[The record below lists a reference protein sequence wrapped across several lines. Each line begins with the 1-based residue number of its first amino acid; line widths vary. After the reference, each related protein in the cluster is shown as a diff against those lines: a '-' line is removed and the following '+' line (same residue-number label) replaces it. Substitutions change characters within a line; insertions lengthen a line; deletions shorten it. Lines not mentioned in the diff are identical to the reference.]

1 MTESL
6 INEWLADCK
15 DVAPSELHMFART
28 LSEDNEI
35 VRALYMLLEERTKY
49 SELMDEVCNQ
59 LYNFYRSREIEL
71 QRFTLQFLP
80 TLIYIYLNSAAHGD
94 IKSCRSLET
103 LLIGLYNLEVVDKSG
118 QQKAISFRLPSLAML
133 SIYHEP
139 ASLAPASLTE
149 SAVRRFEECN
159 SKLVSWGPLQ
169 QVETLNAQN
178 RLKVMTALLF
188 IYNQQLG
195 YINKFA
201 LEQLCKVA
209 TKLVTQGFMK
219 PGHHQRSS
227 YGSESSFVPRLLP
240 RIPVSSQFLLE
251 FLHAV
256 YFAMYNECWYVGT
269 QAIEDIHN
277 RACYEAYPNVMLVTN
292 AIRNSA
298 SSGAPG
304 QPSDGPIGISVALSP
319 ATTTPTISKSM
330 ITNASFRTK
339 KLPDDLDE
347 KLFAVELSN
356 CQAEK
361 QQRPAVSGSHKRRP
375 WHWKHALPNSVDKKD
390 TGAGKAQS
398 SSSLESSRRGSIC
411 SSSQSSPIKSSPK
424 KSKDQQSKKTSIDN
438 KDDINQ
444 KTRKDSNVMCDSTF
458 SDDRLAANAHLYSLL
473 EEQALGEIIRESV
486 ENVYIEGN
494 SRSMYY
500 CATAALSSNTW
511 YYHSSYNT
519 VGWHDIPIQVIK
531 DDTIGEGKGNLVSIM
546 EESESTEPNRIG
558 SMRQSKDQKTASKI
572 TNFPVLGK
580 KPKEKEGKVT
590 KNAHIASEKE
600 KKLSSQ
606 ATSKESIKG
615 SLSMLNSEQQAEID
629 ANVNGCAIRKKNNVE
644 NNAIIIDP
652 NVALIDGERLAL
664 SRETDVTDGNNM
676 ENSINLRAHNETE
689 SIGSSIQIS
698 SV

>member
-6 INEWLADCK
+6 ISEWLADCK
-15 DVAPSELHMFART
+15 DVAPAELHMFART
-28 LSEDNEI
+28 LAQDNEI
-35 VRALYMLLEERTKY
+35 VRALYVLLEERTKY

-59 LYNFYRSREIEL
+59 LYNFYRSRELEL

-195 YINKFA
+195 YISKFA

-256 YFAMYNECWYVGT
+256 YFAMYNECWYVGN
-269 QAIEDIHN
+269 QATEDIHN

-304 QPSDGPIGISVALSP
+304 NCHGQPNDGPIGISVALSP
-319 ATTTPTISKSM
+319 ATATPTVSKSM

-375 WHWKHALPNSVDKKD
+375 WHWKHALPNSVDKRD
-390 TGAGKAQS
+390 TGVGKAQS
-398 SSSLESSRRGSIC
+398 SSSLESSRRGSMC

-424 KSKDQQSKKTSIDN
+424 KSKDQQSKKTTIDN
-438 KDDINQ
+438 KDDISQ
-444 KTRKDSNVMCDSTF
+444 KARKDNNVMCDSTF
-458 SDDRLAANAHLYSLL
+458 PDDRLAAANAHLYSLL

-486 ENVYIEGN
+486 ENVYTEGN
-494 SRSMYY
+494 NRSIQY
-500 CATAALSSNTW
+500 CATAALSSNT
-511 YYHSSYNT
+511 
-519 VGWHDIPIQVIK
+519 
-531 DDTIGEGKGNLVSIM
+531 
-546 EESESTEPNRIG
+546 
-558 SMRQSKDQKTASKI
+558 
-572 TNFPVLGK
+572 
-580 KPKEKEGKVT
+580 
-590 KNAHIASEKE
+590 
-600 KKLSSQ
+600 
-606 ATSKESIKG
+606 
-615 SLSMLNSEQQAEID
+615 
-629 ANVNGCAIRKKNNVE
+629 
-644 NNAIIIDP
+644 
-652 NVALIDGERLAL
+652 
-664 SRETDVTDGNNM
+664 
-676 ENSINLRAHNETE
+676 
-689 SIGSSIQIS
+689 
-698 SV
+698 

>member
-6 INEWLADCK
+6 ITEWLADCK
-15 DVAPSELHMFART
+15 DVPPSDLHTFAST
-28 LSEDNEI
+28 LSQDNEI
-35 VRALYMLLEERTKY
+35 VRALYVLLEERTKY
-49 SELMDEVCNQ
+49 SELMDTVCNQ

-133 SIYHEP
+133 SSYHEP

-159 SKLVSWGPLQ
+159 TKLVSWGPLQ

-188 IYNQQLG
+188 IYNQQIG

-240 RIPVSSQFLLE
+240 RIPVTGPFLLE
-251 FLHAV
+251 FLNAI
-256 YFAMYNECWYVGT
+256 YFAMYNDCWYIAN
-269 QAIEDIHN
+269 QAVEDIHN

-298 SSGAPG
+298 STGAPG
-304 QPSDGPIGISVALSP
+304 QQNDGPMGISVALSP

-339 KLPDDLDE
+339 KLPDDIPVVKDE
-347 KLFAVELSN
+347 
-356 CQAEK
+356 
-361 QQRPAVSGSHKRRP
+361 
-375 WHWKHALPNSVDKKD
+375 
-390 TGAGKAQS
+390 
-398 SSSLESSRRGSIC
+398 
-411 SSSQSSPIKSSPK
+411 
-424 KSKDQQSKKTSIDN
+424 
-438 KDDINQ
+438 
-444 KTRKDSNVMCDSTF
+444 ST
-458 SDDRLAANAHLYSLL
+458 
-473 EEQALGEIIRESV
+473 
-486 ENVYIEGN
+486 
-494 SRSMYY
+494 
-500 CATAALSSNTW
+500 
-511 YYHSSYNT
+511 
-519 VGWHDIPIQVIK
+519 
-531 DDTIGEGKGNLVSIM
+531 GEGKGNLVSIT
-546 EESESTEPNRIG
+546 EENQDSTEPSRVG
-558 SMRQSKDQKTASKI
+558 SVRQSKDQKTASKI

-590 KNAHIASEKE
+590 KNVHVALSEKE
-600 KKLSSQ
+600 KKLGSQ
-606 ATSKESIKG
+606 TTSKDNIKG
-615 SLSMLNSEQQAEID
+615 SLSMLNNEQQQVEVEG
-629 ANVNGCAIRKKNNVE
+629 NVNGCAIRKKNNSIE
-644 NNAIIIDP
+644 NNAIIIDS
-652 NVALIDGERLAL
+652 NALIDNERLAL
-664 SRETDVTDGNNM
+664 NNENTDGNNI
-676 ENSINLRAHNETE
+676 ENSLNLRAHNETE
-689 SIGSSIQIS
+689 SMSSSIQVS

>member
-6 INEWLADCK
+6 ITEWLADCK

-28 LSEDNEI
+28 LSQDNEI
-35 VRALYMLLEERTKY
+35 VRALYVLLEERTKY
-49 SELMDEVCNQ
+49 SE
-59 LYNFYRSREIEL
+59 
-71 QRFTLQFLP
+71 
-80 TLIYIYLNSAAHGD
+80 
-94 IKSCRSLET
+94 SCRSLET

-256 YFAMYNECWYVGT
+256 YFAMYNECWYVGN

-304 QPSDGPIGISVALSP
+304 QPNDGPIGISVALSP
-319 ATTTPTISKSM
+319 ATTTTPTVSKSM

-361 QQRPAVSGSHKRRP
+361 QQRPAVAGSHKRRP

-390 TGAGKAQS
+390 TGVGKAQS
-398 SSSLESSRRGSIC
+398 SSSVEGSRRGSIC

-424 KSKDQQSKKTSIDN
+424 KSKDQQSKKTTIDN
-438 KDDINQ
+438 KDDIGQ
-444 KTRKDSNVMCDSTF
+444 KTRKDSIVMCDSNF
-458 SDDRLAANAHLYSLL
+458 PDDRLAAANAHLYSLL

-486 ENVYIEGN
+486 ENVYTEGN
-494 SRSMYY
+494 SKSMQF

-519 VGWHDIPIQVIK
+519 VGWQIPLPAIMRHTHKTKSKQKPVLDWKTCMSTRHIYLPAPRISNDIPIQVVK
-531 DDTIGEGKGNLVSIM
+531 DETTGEGKGNLVSIM
-546 EESESTEPNRIG
+546 EEPESTEPNRIG

-590 KNAHIASEKE
+590 KNAHVASSEKE
-600 KKLSSQ
+600 KKLGSQ

-615 SLSMLNSEQQAEID
+615 SMLNSEQQAEID
-629 ANVNGCAIRKKNNVE
+629 GNVNGCAIRKKNNIE
-644 NNAIIIDP
+644 NNSIIIDP

-664 SRETDVTDGNNM
+664 SSDVTDGSNM

-689 SIGSSIQIS
+689 SLGSSIQIS

>member
-15 DVAPSELHMFART
+15 DVTPSELHMFART

-35 VRALYMLLEERTKY
+35 VRALYVLLEERTKY

-339 KLPDDLDE
+339 KLPDD
-347 KLFAVELSN
+347 
-356 CQAEK
+356 
-361 QQRPAVSGSHKRRP
+361 
-375 WHWKHALPNSVDKKD
+375 
-390 TGAGKAQS
+390 
-398 SSSLESSRRGSIC
+398 
-411 SSSQSSPIKSSPK
+411 
-424 KSKDQQSKKTSIDN
+424 
-438 KDDINQ
+438 
-444 KTRKDSNVMCDSTF
+444 
-458 SDDRLAANAHLYSLL
+458 
-473 EEQALGEIIRESV
+473 
-486 ENVYIEGN
+486 
-494 SRSMYY
+494 
-500 CATAALSSNTW
+500 
-511 YYHSSYNT
+511 
-519 VGWHDIPIQVIK
+519 IPIQVIK
-531 DDTIGEGKGNLVSIM
+531 DDTTGEGKGNLVSIM

-629 ANVNGCAIRKKNNVE
+629 ANVNGCAIRKKNNIE

-664 SRETDVTDGNNM
+664 SRETDITDGNNM
-676 ENSINLRAHNETE
+676 ENSINLRTHNETE

>member
-15 DVAPSELHMFART
+15 DVSQSELHTFANT
-28 LSEDNEI
+28 LSQDNEI
-35 VRALYMLLEERTKY
+35 VRALYVLLEERTKY
-49 SELMDEVCNQ
+49 SELMDTVCNQ

-133 SIYHEP
+133 SIFHQPET
-139 ASLAPASLTE
+139 LAPASLTV

-201 LEQLCKVA
+201 MEQLCKVA

-251 FLHAV
+251 FSHAV
-256 YFAMYNECWYVGT
+256 YFAMYNECWYVAN

-277 RACYEAYPNVMLVTN
+277 RACYEAYPSVMLVTN

-304 QPSDGPIGISVALSP
+304 QANDGPIGISVALSP
-319 ATTTPTISKSM
+319 ATTTPTVSKSM

-356 CQAEK
+356 CQVEK
-361 QQRPAVSGSHKRRP
+361 QQQPTVSGSSKRRP
-375 WHWKHALPNSVDKKD
+375 WHWKHTLPSSVDIKKD
-390 TGAGKAQS
+390 MGVGKAQS
-398 SSSLESSRRGSIC
+398 SSSLEGSRRGSVC
-411 SSSQSSPIKSSPK
+411 SSHSSPIKSSPK
-424 KSKDQQSKKTSIDN
+424 KSKDQQSKKATHEN
-438 KDDINQ
+438 KDDASQ
-444 KTRKDSNVMCDSTF
+444 KARKDSNVKCDSTF
-458 SDDRLAANAHLYSLL
+458 ADDRLATNAHLYSVL

-486 ENVYIEGN
+486 ENLYTEGN
-494 SRSMYY
+494 RSINY
-500 CATAALSSNTW
+500 CATAALSSNIW
-511 YYHSSYNT
+511 YCHFSYNT
-519 VGWHDIPIQVIK
+519 VGWRKSHHA
-531 DDTIGEGKGNLVSIM
+531 TILHQTLQLCFHLVYT
-546 EESESTEPNRIG
+546 STH
-558 SMRQSKDQKTASKI
+558 KI
-572 TNFPVLGK
+572 
-580 KPKEKEGKVT
+580 
-590 KNAHIASEKE
+590 S
-600 KKLSSQ
+600 
-606 ATSKESIKG
+606 
-615 SLSMLNSEQQAEID
+615 
-629 ANVNGCAIRKKNNVE
+629 
-644 NNAIIIDP
+644 
-652 NVALIDGERLAL
+652 
-664 SRETDVTDGNNM
+664 
-676 ENSINLRAHNETE
+676 
-689 SIGSSIQIS
+689 
-698 SV
+698 

>member
-15 DVAPSELHMFART
+15 DVSPSELHTFAST
-28 LSEDNEI
+28 LSQDNEI

-49 SELMDEVCNQ
+49 TELMDAVCNQ

-256 YFAMYNECWYVGT
+256 YFAMYNECWYIGN
-269 QAIEDIHN
+269 QAVEDIHN

-292 AIRNSA
+292 AVRNSA

-319 ATTTPTISKSM
+319 ATTTPTVSKSM

-356 CQAEK
+356 CQVEK
-361 QQRPAVSGSHKRRP
+361 QQQPAVSGSSKRRQWP
-375 WHWKHALPNSVDKKD
+375 WKHTLPNSGDKKD
-390 TGAGKAQS
+390 TQGIGKAQS
-398 SSSLESSRRGSIC
+398 SSSEGSRRGSVC

-424 KSKDQQSKKTSIDN
+424 KSKDQQSKKTTTP
-438 KDDINQ
+438 DDVASP
-444 KTRKDSNVMCDSTF
+444 KSKKDSNVKGDSSF
-458 SDDRLAANAHLYSLL
+458 SDDRLPNAHLYSVL

-486 ENVYIEGN
+486 ENVYTEGSN
-494 SRSMYY
+494 SRQMKF
-500 CATAALSSNTW
+500 CATAALSSNIW
-511 YYHSSYNT
+511 YYHFSYNT
-519 VGWHDIPIQVIK
+519 IGWHDIPIQVIK
-531 DDTIGEGKGNLVSIM
+531 DDTTGEGKSNLVSIS
-546 EESESTEPNRIG
+546 EEQETTEPNRIG

-580 KPKEKEGKVT
+580 KPKEKEGKVM
-590 KNAHIASEKE
+590 KNAHVVLSEKE

-606 ATSKESIKG
+606 TTSKENIKG
-615 SLSMLNSEQQAEID
+615 SLSMLNSDQQAEVDGNI
-629 ANVNGCAIRKKNNVE
+629 NGCAIRKKNNSVE
-644 NNAIIIDP
+644 NNTIIIDS
-652 NVALIDGERLAL
+652 NVALIENERLAL
-664 SRETDVTDGNNM
+664 GSDVTEGSM

-689 SIGSSIQIS
+689 SIASSIQVS

>member
-15 DVAPSELHMFART
+15 DVSQSELHTFANT
-28 LSEDNEI
+28 LSQDNEI
-35 VRALYMLLEERTKY
+35 VRALYVLLEERTKY
-49 SELMDEVCNQ
+49 SELMDTVCNQ

-133 SIYHEP
+133 SIFHQPET
-139 ASLAPASLTE
+139 LAPASLTV

-201 LEQLCKVA
+201 MEQLCKVA

-251 FLHAV
+251 FSHAV
-256 YFAMYNECWYVGT
+256 YFAMYNECWYVAN

-277 RACYEAYPNVMLVTN
+277 RACYEAYPSVMLVTN

-304 QPSDGPIGISVALSP
+304 QANDGPIGISVALSP
-319 ATTTPTISKSM
+319 ATTTPTVSKSM

-339 KLPDDLDE
+339 KLPDD
-347 KLFAVELSN
+347 
-356 CQAEK
+356 
-361 QQRPAVSGSHKRRP
+361 
-375 WHWKHALPNSVDKKD
+375 
-390 TGAGKAQS
+390 
-398 SSSLESSRRGSIC
+398 
-411 SSSQSSPIKSSPK
+411 
-424 KSKDQQSKKTSIDN
+424 
-438 KDDINQ
+438 
-444 KTRKDSNVMCDSTF
+444 
-458 SDDRLAANAHLYSLL
+458 
-473 EEQALGEIIRESV
+473 
-486 ENVYIEGN
+486 
-494 SRSMYY
+494 
-500 CATAALSSNTW
+500 
-511 YYHSSYNT
+511 
-519 VGWHDIPIQVIK
+519 IPIQVVK
-531 DDTIGEGKGNLVSIM
+531 DDATGEGKSNLVSIT
-546 EESESTEPNRIG
+546 EEQETTEPNRVG
-558 SMRQSKDQKTASKI
+558 SMRQSKDQKTVSKI

-580 KPKEKEGKVT
+580 KPKEKESKVT
-590 KNAHIASEKE
+590 KNAHLMSDKE
-600 KKLSSQ
+600 KKLDSQ
-606 ATSKESIKG
+606 TTSRENIKG
-615 SLSMLNSEQQAEID
+615 SLSMLNNDQTEVD
-629 ANVNGCAIRKKNNVE
+629 GNVNGCAIRKKNNSME

-652 NVALIDGERLAL
+652 NVSLIDSERLASL
-664 SRETDVTDGNNM
+664 SGDANDGGSI
-676 ENSINLRAHNETE
+676 ENSMNLRAHNETE
-689 SIGSSIQIS
+689 SMASSIQVS

>member
-15 DVAPSELHMFART
+15 DVPPSELHTFANT
-28 LSEDNEI
+28 LSQDNEI
-35 VRALYMLLEERTKY
+35 VRALYVLLEERTKY
-49 SELMDEVCNQ
+49 SELMDTVCNQ

-118 QQKAISFRLPSLAML
+118 QQKAVSFRLPSLAML

-159 SKLVSWGPLQ
+159 TKLVSWGPLQ

-188 IYNQQLG
+188 IYNQQIG

-227 YGSESSFVPRLLP
+227 YGSESSFVPRILP

-256 YFAMYNECWYVGT
+256 YFAMYNDCWCVGN
-269 QAIEDIHN
+269 QAAEDIHN

-304 QPSDGPIGISVALSP
+304 QPSDGPIGVALSP
-319 ATTTPTISKSM
+319 ATAAPAISKSM

-347 KLFAVELSN
+347 KLFVVELSN
-356 CQAEK
+356 YQVEK
-361 QQRPAVSGSHKRRP
+361 QEQPAAISGNNKRRL
-375 WHWKHALPNSVDKKD
+375 WHWKHTLPNPIDKKD
-390 TGAGKAQS
+390 MCIGRAQS
-398 SSSLESSRRGSIC
+398 STSLDSSRRGSVC
-411 SSSQSSPIKSSPK
+411 SNSQNSPIRSSPR
-424 KSKDQQSKKTSIDN
+424 KSKDQQLKKTAAEN
-438 KDDINQ
+438 KDDIGQ
-444 KTRKDSNVMCDSTF
+444 KTRKDSGVKCDSAF
-458 SDDRLAANAHLYSLL
+458 PDDRLAATNAHLYSVL
-473 EEQALGEIIRESV
+473 EERALGELIHEPT
-486 ENVYIEGN
+486 ENVYMEGN
-494 SRSMYY
+494 SRSVNFYT
-500 CATAALSSNTW
+500 TAALSSNIW
-511 YYHSSYNT
+511 YYHLSYNT
-519 VGWHDIPIQVIK
+519 ITGWHDIPIQVIR
-531 DDTIGEGKGNLVSIM
+531 DEITNEGKSNLVSIT
-546 EESESTEPNRIG
+546 EEQESTEPNRVG
-558 SMRQSKDQKTASKI
+558 SMRQSKDQKTVSKI

-580 KPKEKEGKVT
+580 KPKEKEGKIT
-590 KNAHIASEKE
+590 KNAHVTSSEKE
-600 KKLSSQ
+600 KKLGSQ
-606 ATSKESIKG
+606 ATSKETTKG
-615 SLSMLNSEQQAEID
+615 SVSMLNNEAEIEG
-629 ANVNGCAIRKKNNVE
+629 NVNGCAIRKKNNSVE

-652 NVALIDGERLAL
+652 SVALIESERLAL
-664 SRETDVTDGNNM
+664 SNDVTDGSNM
-676 ENSINLRAHNETE
+676 ENSLNLRAHNETE
-689 SIGSSIQIS
+689 SLNPSIQVS

>member
-15 DVAPSELHMFART
+15 DVSQSELHTFAST
-28 LSEDNEI
+28 LSQDNEI
-35 VRALYMLLEERTKY
+35 VRALYVLLEERTKY
-49 SELMDEVCNQ
+49 SELMDTVCNQ

-133 SIYHEP
+133 SIFHQPET
-139 ASLAPASLTE
+139 LAPASLTV

-159 SKLVSWGPLQ
+159 TKLVSWGPLQ

-201 LEQLCKVA
+201 MEQLCKVA

-251 FLHAV
+251 FSHAV
-256 YFAMYNECWYVGT
+256 YFAMYNECWYVAN

-277 RACYEAYPNVMLVTN
+277 RACYEAYPSVMLVTN

-304 QPSDGPIGISVALSP
+304 QANDGPIGISVALSP
-319 ATTTPTISKSM
+319 ATTTPTVSKSM

-356 CQAEK
+356 CQVEK
-361 QQRPAVSGSHKRRP
+361 QQQPTVSGNSKRRP
-375 WHWKHALPNSVDKKD
+375 WHWKHTLPSSDKKD
-390 TGAGKAQS
+390 TVGRAHS
-398 SSSLESSRRGSIC
+398 SSSLEGSRRGSI
-411 SSSQSSPIKSSPK
+411 SSSHSSPIKSSPK
-424 KSKDQQSKKTSIDN
+424 KISKDQQSKKATHEN
-438 KDDINQ
+438 KDDASQ
-444 KTRKDSNVMCDSTF
+444 KARKDNNAKCDSTSF
-458 SDDRLAANAHLYSLL
+458 ADDRLAANAHLYSVL

-486 ENVYIEGN
+486 ENLYTDGN
-494 SRSMYY
+494 RSINY
-500 CATAALSSNTW
+500 CATAALSSNIW
-511 YYHSSYNT
+511 YCHFSSQHT
-519 VGWHDIPIQVIK
+519 VGWHDIPIQVVK
-531 DDTIGEGKGNLVSIM
+531 DETTGECKSNLVSIT
-546 EESESTEPNRIG
+546 EEQESTEPNRVG
-558 SMRQSKDQKTASKI
+558 SIRQSKEQKTASKI

-580 KPKEKEGKVT
+580 KPKEKEGKVM
-590 KNAHIASEKE
+590 KNAHLVSEKE
-600 KKLSSQ
+600 KKLGSQ
-606 ATSKESIKG
+606 TTSRENIKG
-615 SLSMLNSEQQAEID
+615 SLSMLNNDQTEVD
-629 ANVNGCAIRKKNNVE
+629 GNVNGCAIRKKNNSIE
-644 NNAIIIDP
+644 NTIIIDP
-652 NVALIDGERLAL
+652 NIALIDSERLA
-664 SRETDVTDGNNM
+664 SISGDNDSDNID
-676 ENSINLRAHNETE
+676 NSINLRTHNEAE
-689 SIGSSIQIS
+689 SMGSSIQVS

>member
-15 DVAPSELHMFART
+15 DVSPSELHTFAST
-28 LSEDNEI
+28 LSQDNEI
-35 VRALYMLLEERTKY
+35 VRALYVFLEERTKY
-49 SELMDEVCNQ
+49 NELMDTVCNQ

-256 YFAMYNECWYVGT
+256 YFAMYNECWYIGN
-269 QAIEDIHN
+269 QAVEDIHN

-292 AIRNSA
+292 AVRNSA
-298 SSGAPG
+298 SSGASG

-319 ATTTPTISKSM
+319 ATTTPTVSKSM

-356 CQAEK
+356 CQVEK
-361 QQRPAVSGSHKRRP
+361 QQQPAVSGSNKRRP
-375 WHWKHALPNSVDKKD
+375 WHWKHTLPSSVDKKD
-390 TGAGKAQS
+390 MGTGKAQS
-398 SSSLESSRRGSIC
+398 SSSESSRRGSVC
-411 SSSQSSPIKSSPK
+411 SSNQSSPIKSSPK
-424 KSKDQQSKKTSIDN
+424 KSKDQQLKKMTL
-438 KDDINQ
+438 DDASQ
-444 KTRKDSNVMCDSTF
+444 KNRKDSNVKSDTTF
-458 SDDRLAANAHLYSLL
+458 SDDRLAAANAHLYSVL
-473 EEQALGEIIRESV
+473 EEQALGEIIRESM
-486 ENVYIEGN
+486 ENVYTEGN
-494 SRSMYY
+494 NSKSIKF
-500 CATAALSSNTW
+500 CGTAALSSNIW
-511 YYHSSYNT
+511 YYHFSYNT
-519 VGWHDIPIQVIK
+519 VGWRKSHHAMIP
-531 DDTIGEGKGNLVSIM
+531 
-546 EESESTEPNRIG
+546 
-558 SMRQSKDQKTASKI
+558 RQI
-572 TNFPVLGK
+572 Y
-580 KPKEKEGKVT
+580 
-590 KNAHIASEKE
+590 
-600 KKLSSQ
+600 
-606 ATSKESIKG
+606 G
-615 SLSMLNSEQQAEID
+615 SLCFHSVYTSST
-629 ANVNGCAIRKKNNVE
+629 RKTN
-644 NNAIIIDP
+644 
-652 NVALIDGERLAL
+652 R
-664 SRETDVTDGNNM
+664 
-676 ENSINLRAHNETE
+676 
-689 SIGSSIQIS
+689 
-698 SV
+698 